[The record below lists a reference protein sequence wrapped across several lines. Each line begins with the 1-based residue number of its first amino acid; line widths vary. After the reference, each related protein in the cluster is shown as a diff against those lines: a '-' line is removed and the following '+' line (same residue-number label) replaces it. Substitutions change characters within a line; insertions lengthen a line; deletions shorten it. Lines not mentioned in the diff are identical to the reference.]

1 MYDRGVV
8 IFRRDLRLV
17 DNTAFCKAA
26 KNSKQVIPIFVFD
39 KRQVGSA
46 NPYRSQRAVQ
56 FMVESL
62 EDLDEQLNKQGGCL
76 HALRGNPSEVLAE
89 VIEELGIDAVFLNED
104 VTPFSRERDEELRA
118 ACEEAGVHFVSC
130 HDLFLTRPGSVRT
143 QQGTPYQVFTPF
155 MRAASEFSVPRP
167 SQPQQVELFT
177 GEVPC
182 AWRAFRESLVEDEL
196 ELFVHG
202 GRAQGLELLNGLS
215 ELGDY
220 VDTRNVP
227 SVRGTSGLS
236 AHHKFGTV
244 SVRETYYRVRELF
257 GVSHKLIS
265 ELYWRDF
272 YSHLVFDYPELLTE
286 KVAFKKKYR
295 GAVWREDDE
304 QFRAWCT
311 GLTGYPLVDAGMR
324 ELNNTG
330 YMHNRVR
337 MVVASFLCKDL
348 RLDWRLGERYFAK
361 QLTDYDPAVN
371 NGSWQWA
378 ASTGCDAQPYFRIF
392 NPVSQQKK
400 YDPDAKYIKKWVP
413 ELRDLSAKQIH
424 TLVDNPSSLVDY
436 PSPIVDHAEA
446 REETLAWFKQF

>member
-1 MYDRGVV
+1 MYARSVV
-8 IFRRDLRLV
+8 LFRRDLRLF
-17 DNTAFCKAA
+17 DNTAFCTAA
-26 KNSKQVIPIFVFD
+26 KNSKQVIPLFIFD
-39 KRQVGSA
+39 ERQVGSSNA
-46 NPYRSQRAVQ
+46 YRSQRAVQ

-62 EDLDEQLNKQGGCL
+62 EDLEAQLSAKGGCL
-76 HALRGNPSEVLAE
+76 HALKGSPATVLSK
-89 VIEELGIDAVFLNED
+89 VIEALGVDAVFLNED
-104 VTPFSRERDEELRA
+104 VTPFSRSRDEKLRGV
-118 ACEEAGVHFVSC
+118 CEEAGAHFVSC

-155 MRAASEFSVPRP
+155 MRAASEFSVARP
-167 SQPQQVELFT
+167 SEPEEVEFFT
-177 GEVPC
+177 GDVPG
-182 AWRAFRESLVEDEL
+182 AWPAFRESLIEEEL

-202 GRAQGLELLNGLS
+202 GRARGLALLDDLS
-215 ELGDY
+215 ELADY
-220 VDTRNVP
+220 VNKRNVP
-227 SVRGTSGLS
+227 AVRGTSGLS

-272 YSHLVFDYPELLTE
+272 YSHLVFDYPELLTK

-295 GAVWREDDE
+295 GVSWREDDK
-304 QFRAWCT
+304 QFRAWCA

-348 RLDWRLGERYFAK
+348 RLDWRLGERYFAQ

-400 YDPDAKYIKKWVP
+400 YDPEAVYIKRWVA
-413 ELRDLSAKQIH
+413 ELRGLSAKQIH
-424 TLVDNPSSLVDY
+424 KLVDTSSSLVDY
-436 PSPIVDHAEA
+436 PAPIVDHAQA
-446 REETLAWFKQF
+446 RAETLAWFKEL